1 MVESG
6 VTDDR
11 MADNRDVDVERHSAS
26 AAKGTSRQAIAASG
40 ETADQ
45 KAIALG
51 HPSYVWRFGQERRL
65 QLIRRYVPLENRR
78 ILDVGCGLG
87 MYVAHLREYSDEVY
101 GVDIDP
107 AKVAEAGRTLPHIT
121 VSPAE
126 TLPFDDEFFDVILL
140 NEVIEH
146 VDDDAATIREACRVL
161 RVGGHIVIYA
171 PNRLY
176 PFETHG
182 AYFGGRYK
190 FGNIP
195 LIGYLPGPL
204 RRIFAPHVR
213 AYLAGDIL
221 KLYYDLPL
229 RPVVH
234 TYVYPGFDNIVAT
247 RRKLGGLLRK
257 ALYWAEHTPFQ
268 VFGLSHF
275 VVLQKTGPVADEV
288 TSHDS
293 CFAQMR
299 ADLG

>member
-1 MVESG
+1 M
-6 VTDDR
+6 
-11 MADNRDVDVERHSAS
+11 SAS
-26 AAKGTSRQAIAASG
+26 TGASRQAIAASA

-78 ILDVGCGLG
+78 ILDIGCGLG

-107 AKVAEAGRTLPHIT
+107 AKVEEAGRTLPNVF

-126 TLPFDDEFFDVILL
+126 TLPFEDESFDVILL

-146 VDDDAATIREACRVL
+146 VDDDAAAIRDACRVL
-161 RVGGHIVIYA
+161 KVGGHVVIYA

-182 AYFGGRYK
+182 AYFRGRYT

-204 RRIFAPHVR
+204 RRVFAPHVR
-213 AYLAGDIL
+213 AYLTGDIL
-221 KLYYDLPL
+221 RLYRDLPL

-234 TYVYPGFDNIVAT
+234 TFVYPGFDNVVAT
-247 RRKLGGLLRK
+247 HRKLGWLLRK
-257 ALYWAEHTPFQ
+257 LLYWAEHTPFQ

-275 VVLQKTGPVADEV
+275 VVLRKTGALLP
-288 TSHDS
+288 TSQVPGPES
-293 CFAQMR
+293 SNSNYEP
-299 ADLG
+299 